1 MQSSPLPRASLLGR
15 PAPIC
20 ASGVWAKGELDPAA
34 LENRAIVDLDKAPR
48 NARGLVEY
56 QSDFFILWP
65 ADPRRTNG
73 VLVYDVTNRGSK
85 RIFQQLD
92 DSTERPSDPVVVSA
106 GQR

>member
-1 MQSSPLPRASLLGR
+1 LGR

-56 QSDFFILWP
+56 ETDFFILWP

-92 DSTERPSDPVVVSA
+92 DAPSAPAIQSL
-106 GQR
+106 

>member
-1 MQSSPLPRASLLGR
+1 
-15 PAPIC
+15 
-20 ASGVWAKGELDPAA
+20 

-56 QSDFFILWP
+56 KTDFFILWP

-85 RIFQQLD
+85 RIFQRLD
-92 DSTERPSDPVVVSA
+92 DAPSAPAIQSL
-106 GQR
+106 